1 MKGKEIIVTGANS
14 GIGYE
19 TAKSLAAQGSGITMV
34 CRSRER
40 GEESRQKLIAESGN
54 PNIDLIIG
62 DLSSMADIRQIAE
75 TYRHKHDRLDVLV
88 NNAGG
93 SFLSRRESVDGLELT
108 FALNHINYFLLTHL
122 LLDLIKATPDSRIV
136 NVASGAHRMG
146 TINFDDLQ
154 FTGRYRVMQAYGA
167 SKLANIL
174 FTNELARRLEAEGSH
189 VTVNSLHP
197 GVVKTNI
204 GKRDNGLIGRIAATL
219 FLSSGITPAEGAKTS
234 IYLASSPEV
243 AHISGKYF
251 DNCKEKR
258 PSDEALDATVAKRL
272 WEVSEEICRLK

>member
-1 MKGKEIIVTGANS
+1 
-14 GIGYE
+14 
-19 TAKSLAAQGSGITMV
+19 MV
-34 CRSRER
+34 CRSQER
-40 GEESRQKLIAESGN
+40 GEASRQKLIAESGN
-54 PNIDLIIG
+54 SAIDLIVG
-62 DLSSMADIRQIAE
+62 DLSSQADIRQIAE
-75 TYRHKHDRLDVLV
+75 TYRQRHARLDVLV

-108 FALNHINYFLLTHL
+108 FALNHINYFLLTNL

-154 FTGRYRVMQAYGA
+154 FTSGYRVMKAYGA

-174 FTNELARRLEAEGSH
+174 FTNELARRLQAEGSH

-204 GKRDNGLIGRIAATL
+204 GKRDNGLIGRIASTL
-219 FLSSGITPAEGAKTS
+219 FLSSGITPVEGAKTS
-234 IYLASSPEV
+234 IYLASSPDV
-243 AHISGKYF
+243 AQISGKYF
-251 DNCKEKR
+251 DECREKR
-258 PSDEALDATVAKRL
+258 PSDEALDETVAARL
-272 WEVSEEICRLK
+272 WQVSAELCQLT